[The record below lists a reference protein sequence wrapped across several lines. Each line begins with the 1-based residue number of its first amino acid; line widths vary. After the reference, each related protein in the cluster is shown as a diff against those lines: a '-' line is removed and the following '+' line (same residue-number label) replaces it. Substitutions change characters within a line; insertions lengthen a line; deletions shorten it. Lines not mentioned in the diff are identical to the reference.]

1 MWPELF
7 GAGSELGLLV
17 AGAILAAF
25 GAFVWFAMR
34 TARPLGPD
42 PLADLWRRYEQGDLT
57 SWEAARQ
64 FRILAAQ
71 KALAERVAS
80 LPPSSVWRGEAE
92 GTGWGLAS
100 ARLTELVQADRVRYR
115 PRAR

>member
-17 AGAILAAF
+17 TAGIFAVF
-25 GAFVWFAMR
+25 GVIVWFAMR
-34 TARPLGPD
+34 PARPLGPD

-57 SWEAARQ
+57 SWEAAR
-64 FRILAAQ
+64 RLRTLAAQ
-71 KALAERVAS
+71 KALAERVAA
-80 LPPSSVWRGEAE
+80 LPSSVWRGEAA

-100 ARLTELVQADRVRYR
+100 SRLTQLVEIDRARYR
-115 PRAR
+115 ARAR